1 MIKLTSEAKVGLFVI
16 LGILLLVYMSLKIG
30 GVRIGKSDGYEL
42 FVRFDSVAG
51 LDKDSSVRVAGVEI
65 GRVKQITLDG
75 NKAKLTLMVK
85 KDTRIGADFVAVL
98 TTQGVLG
105 ERYLELIPGSPN
117 APLIEPG
124 GTITRTQQYIDLEKF
139 ITILGD
145 AAADIKE
152 VSSSL
157 AGVFGGVAGER
168 NLRDIVVNLGELT
181 RRMNRIVAANEERIG
196 RTLGNFEIFSR
207 LLKDD
212 GPGIVDGL
220 RNITDE
226 FNSFIAENRDS
237 LQGSIRSFE
246 QASLKLEE
254 TMDTVNKMVMNVEP
268 KIDESFSRVTSI
280 ADKID
285 RGEGTL
291 GKLVNDPET
300 HDNFNKALTGIN
312 STIGRI
318 ESFKTFLSYRAE
330 YLTDVEETKSYFS
343 LKLQPKADRYYL
355 IEVIDDP
362 TGARSVETKVTTTG
376 GTTTTVNE
384 VTITDDFKF
393 SAQVARRFGG
403 LTLRGGLLE
412 STGGVG
418 MDYHLWDDKIRFTF
432 DAFDFDQTRNPHLK
446 AGLSYSFAKFF
457 FLSGGYDDFVSKVD
471 LESYY
476 VGGGFTL
483 EDDDIKYILGSVP
496 IPQ

>member
-1 MIKLTSEAKVGLFVI
+1 MRLTSEAKVGLFVI
-16 LGILLLVYMSLKIG
+16 LGILLLVYMSLKVG
-30 GVRIGKSDGYEL
+30 GVSIGKSAGYEL

-51 LDKDSSVRVAGVEI
+51 LDKDSSVRVAGVEV

-75 NKAKLTLMVK
+75 NKAKLTLMLT
-85 KDTRIGADFVAVL
+85 KDARIGADFVAVL

-117 APLIEPG
+117 APLLEAG
-124 GTITRTQQYIDLEKF
+124 DTITRTQQYIDLEKF

-168 NLRDIVVNLGELT
+168 NLREIVVNLGELT

-196 RTLGNFEIFSR
+196 RTLGNFETFSH
-207 LLKDD
+207 LLKEE
-212 GPGIVDGL
+212 GPEVVKGL

-226 FNSFIAENRDS
+226 FNSFIADNRGS
-237 LQGSIRSFE
+237 LEGSIRSFE

-254 TMDTVNKMVMNVEP
+254 TMDTVNRMVMNVEP
-268 KIDESFSRVTSI
+268 KIDESFSRVARI

-291 GKLVNDPET
+291 GKLINEPET

-330 YLTDVEETKSYFS
+330 YLTDIEETKSYFS

-355 IEVIDDP
+355 LEIVDDP
-362 TGARSVETKVTTTG
+362 IGTRSVETRETTTG
-376 GTTTTVNE
+376 GTTTTVRE
-384 VTITDDFKF
+384 VKTTDDLKF
-393 SAQVARRFGG
+393 SAQVARRLGG

-418 MDYHLWDDKIRFTF
+418 LDYHLWDDKITFTF

-446 AGLSYSFAKFF
+446 AGLRYSIAKFF
-457 FLSGGYDDFVSKVD
+457 FLSGGYDDFVSKVN

-496 IPQ
+496 IPR

>member
-16 LGILLLVYMSLKIG
+16 LGILLLVYMSLKVG
-30 GVRIGKSDGYEL
+30 GIRIGKSEGYEL

-51 LDKDSSVRVAGVEI
+51 LDKDSSVRVAGVEV
-65 GRVKQITLDG
+65 GRVKRITLDG
-75 NKAKLTLMVK
+75 NKAKLTLMIK
-85 KDTRIGADFVAVL
+85 KDARIGADFVAVL
-98 TTQGVLG
+98 TTHGVLG

-117 APLIEPG
+117 APLLEPG
-124 GTITRTQQYIDLEKF
+124 DTITRTQQYIDLEKF

-168 NLRDIVVNLGELT
+168 TLRDIVVNLGELT

-196 RTLGNFEIFSR
+196 RTLGNFETFSR
-207 LLKDD
+207 LLREE
-212 GPGIVDGL
+212 GPGVVDGL

-226 FNSFIAENRDS
+226 FNSFITENRGS
-237 LQGSIRSFE
+237 LEGSIHSFE
-246 QASLKLEE
+246 RASLKLEE
-254 TMDTVNKMVMNVEP
+254 TMDTVNKMVMNIEP
-268 KIDESFSRVTSI
+268 KIEESFSRVTSI

-285 RGEGTL
+285 KGEGTL
-291 GKLVNDPET
+291 GKLVNDPAT
-300 HDNFNKALTGIN
+300 HDNLNKALTGFN

-330 YLTDVEETKSYFS
+330 YMTEVEETKSYFS

-376 GTTTTVNE
+376 GTTTTVKE
-384 VTITDDFKF
+384 VTTTDDFKF
-393 SAQVARRFGG
+393 SAQIARRFGG

-418 MDYHLWDDKIRFTF
+418 MDYQLWDDNIKISF
-432 DAFDFDQTRNPHLK
+432 DAFDFDQSRNPHLK
-446 AGLSYSFAKFF
+446 AGLTYNFAKLFF
-457 FLSGGYDDFVSKVD
+457 FSGGYDDFVSKVD

-496 IPQ
+496 IPR